1 MPEVIASYV
10 QGKSMLDCLRIMD
23 DLIISYKDDFSKYK
37 KRVPESRITEV
48 FDSVMQNA
56 GKPFIYA
63 GAANANY
70 KQIKE
75 ALDLLIKAGLVIPV
89 THSAANGI
97 PIGAEINPKKRKM
110 LPLYTGLFQRILGL
124 DMSEI
129 FLSLIHIYARL
140 PRTRTNHPFSA

>member
-1 MPEVIASYV
+1 
-10 QGKSMLDCLRIMD
+10 MLDCLRIMD

-110 LPLYTGLFQRILGL
+110 LPLDTGLFQRV
-124 DMSEI
+124 
-129 FLSLIHIYARL
+129 Y
-140 PRTRTNHPFSA
+140 